1 MRRNLTIK
9 DIAIFHGAPFK
20 EFEIKPQLDGSLIVN
35 ANYCN
40 TQISVSK
47 GFFGELH
54 LRIIDTTPLKDLHKK
69 EAKEQRP

>member
-20 EFEIKPQLDGSLIVN
+20 EFEIKPQPDGTLIVN
-35 ANYCN
+35 ANLCN
-40 TQISVSK
+40 TRIAVKK

-54 LRIIDTTPLKDLHKK
+54 LSVIDSDLKTR
-69 EAKEQRP
+69 KEQRP